1 MSKRVI
7 HQIYRD
13 LKATSRLT
21 IAVIIAASL
30 GMAALLADTALAPG
44 ERAVTV
50 FSGLEDGDAL
60 HLRGS
65 VLALKGDTLD
75 PGSGCVGEIIF
86 VVAIAEDREPVNFTM
101 TGDSTGDGRLSDEPM
116 PLHTVVISYVDEHQ
130 RVDDLAWRFTEYG
143 PGDGDS
149 LLEAGENFRITVGA
163 DNYGRSNLLDYIRVP
178 LEANTAFTIEVRTPN
193 GEVLDIR
200 RTTPSRLDAVMN
212 LN

>member
-30 GMAALLADTALAPG
+30 VMALLLVDTVLAP
-44 ERAVTV
+44 EESAVTV
-50 FSGLEDGDAL
+50 FSGLEDGGTL
-60 HLRGS
+60 HLRGA
-65 VLALKGDTLD
+65 VLALKGDN
-75 PGSGCVGEIIF
+75 SASVGEIIF
-86 VVAIAEDREPVNFTM
+86 VVAIAEGREPVNFTM
-101 TGDSTGDGRLSDEPM
+101 TEDSNANGILSDEPM
-116 PLHTVVISYVDEHQ
+116 PLHPVVISYVDQYQ

-143 PGDGDS
+143 PGDGDN

-163 DNYGRSNLLDYIRVP
+163 DKSGRSNLLDYALNPGLGV
-178 LEANTAFTIEVRTPN
+178 ETAFALEVRMPN
-193 GEVLDIR
+193 GEVLAVE
-200 RTTPSRLDAVMN
+200 RTMPARLDAVMN

>member
-1 MSKRVI
+1 MLKRVI
-7 HQIYRD
+7 YQIYRD

-21 IAVIIAASL
+21 IAIILVASL
-30 GMAALLADTALAPG
+30 GMAALLADTALAPE

-50 FSGLEDGDAL
+50 FSRLEDGGGL
-60 HLRGS
+60 QLRGT

-75 PGSGCVGEIIF
+75 KGGVAEIIF
-86 VVAIAEDREPVNFTM
+86 VVAIAEDGEPVNFTM
-101 TGDSTGDGRLSDEPM
+101 TGDSTGDGTLSDEPM
-116 PLHTVVISYVDEHQ
+116 PLHTVVISYIDQYQ
-130 RVDDLAWRFTEYG
+130 RVDDLAWKFTEYG
-143 PGDGDS
+143 PGDGDN

-163 DNYGRSNLLDYIRVP
+163 DNYGRSNLLDGIRVP

-200 RTTPSRLDAVMN
+200 RTTPNRLDTVMN